1 MALLEV
7 NNIEAAYGAVQ
18 ALRGVSLKVE
28 QGQIVAL
35 LGANGAGKTTVLKAI
50 SGIVEPRQGSVSLE
64 GRDLAGI
71 EPDKLVSL
79 GLSHVPEGRE
89 IFRMRTVHENLVLGA
104 YLRKDHAVIQ
114 ADLARIFTYFPILRE
129 RQQQRAGLHRRHPS
143 HPQVDRQEPDRAV
156 QHGDRHPEPHH
167 ARRQARRRWRCRA
180 RAGDLIAY
188 QRQRWTA
195 ERDRSYAG
203 RG

>member
-7 NNIEAAYGAVQ
+7 NNIEAVYGAVQ

-104 YLRKDHAVIQ
+104 YLRKDHAVIKPTWR
-114 ADLARIFTYFPILRE
+114 ASLPIFLFCGNGSSSAPGCCRVGNS
-129 RQQQRAGLHRRHPS
+129 RCWPS
-143 HPQVDRQEPDRAV
+143 AV
-156 QHGDRHPEPHH
+156 P
-167 ARRQARRRWRCRA
+167 
-180 RAGDLIAY
+180 
-188 QRQRWTA
+188 
-195 ERDRSYAG
+195 
-203 RG
+203 